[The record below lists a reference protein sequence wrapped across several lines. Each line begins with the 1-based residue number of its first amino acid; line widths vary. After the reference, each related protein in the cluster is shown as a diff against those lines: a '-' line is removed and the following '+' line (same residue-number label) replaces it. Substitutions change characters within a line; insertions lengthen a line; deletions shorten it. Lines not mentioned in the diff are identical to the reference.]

1 MKPTALIFDKDGT
14 LFDFH
19 ATWGGWSRGLIEA
32 EAEGDPARIAAIAA
46 ALGYDLETGR
56 FAPDSLVIASTTAE
70 IADAM
75 LPHLPGCDR
84 QALIARMNARA
95 AEAPQ
100 VPAVPLA
107 PLFAELAAR
116 GVALG
121 LVTNDSE
128 APARAHIGAAGLAA
142 TFGFVAG
149 ADSGFGFKPGPGQ
162 LLACAEA
169 LGAAPG
175 TCAMIG
181 DSLHDLKAARAAG
194 MMAVAVLTGLAPR
207 DALAPHADLVLED
220 IGALPAWLDAG
231 AITQA

>member
-32 EAEGDPARIAAIAA
+32 EAEGDPVRIAAIAA
-46 ALGYDLETGR
+46 ALGYDLETER

-84 QALIARMNARA
+84 RALIARMNARA

-107 PLFAELAAR
+107 PLFAKLAAR

-142 TFGFVAG
+142 AFGFVAG

-169 LGAAPG
+169 LGAAPDA
-175 TCAMIG
+175 CAMIG

-207 DALAPHADLVLED
+207 DALAPHADLVLDD
-220 IGALPAWLDAG
+220 IGALPDWLDAG
-231 AITQA
+231 GITQA